1 MAGNVSSLGIGS
13 GVLTADIIDQLREAD
28 EERIIKPLDGKI
40 EFNKQKET
48 AFTLLDT
55 LMTGFKG
62 SASALDDDGLYQNR
76 AVAVNNEAVKVTAE
90 AGSDVQSFTIDNV
103 LLAQADIQDSAVF
116 ASKTTAISPSAPGNG
131 VLTLDIGSNSYA
143 IDYTAATTL
152 EGLAQAINDAAGESV
167 TASVLQVGADS
178 YELVV
183 QSDNTGADQAITFTD
198 SLNDGSNDADS
209 LLTQLGMS
217 SVQTARDASFNYNG
231 IAITRSTNDV
241 SDLLNGVTITLQ
253 EEGESSNIAI
263 SQNKEDIRTE
273 MSLFVENY
281 NNLVT
286 NLHDMTLSDRDAGTA
301 GVFNGDNF
309 IKSIS
314 RDLNNIITSMDVEGQ
329 SLVDYGIDIDK
340 YGFMTF
346 DSSVFDAKLDEDPA
360 ALESFFSGSTDPLA
374 FEEEA
379 GIFTTLKE
387 KINTYTKF
395 NGLFDNYENSMK
407 SQMESL
413 TEQRTK
419 QIETLDNRY
428 EIMAKRF
435 VAYDAIISKINTQ
448 FSSLE
453 QMIAAEL
460 NQDS

>member
-1 MAGNVSSLGIGS
+1 MAGNISSLGIGS

-55 LMTGFKG
+55 LMTSFKG
-62 SASALDDDGLYQNR
+62 SVSALDDDGLYQNR

-116 ASKTTAISPSAPGNG
+116 SSKTAAISPSAPGNG

-143 IDYTAATTL
+143 IDYTDATTL

-178 YELVV
+178 YELIV

-209 LLTQLGMS
+209 LLTRLGMN
-217 SVQTARDASFNYNG
+217 SVQTARDASFDYNG

-263 SQNKEDIRTE
+263 SQNKEDIKTE

-281 NNLVT
+281 NNLIT

-340 YGFMTF
+340 NGFMTL
-346 DSSVFDAKLDEDPA
+346 DNSVFEAKLDEDPA
-360 ALESFFSGSTDPLA
+360 ALEIFFSGSTDPLT

-379 GIFTTLKE
+379 GIFTTLEE

-395 NGLFDNYENSMK
+395 NGLFDNYGNSMEG
-407 SQMESL
+407 QLESL
-413 TEQRTK
+413 TEQRAK
-419 QIETLDNRY
+419 QVETLDNRY
-428 EIMAKRF
+428 EIMTKRF
-435 VAYDAIISKINTQ
+435 VAYDAIISKINAQ
-448 FSSLE
+448 FSSLQ

-460 NQDS
+460 NQDN